1 MKKGLCVVIAFMLFV
16 VALPAT
22 AADYDAVIKKWTREA
37 TFKSDFQ
44 SELTVTVTYY
54 AEELIEA
61 LIQREAEKNLW
72 TADELEN
79 YKYQL
84 LKSLNLEENIP
95 IHIEFFNRGPAMHMA
110 PFDQQV
116 MLWIGKKNYN
126 PVEYDPRF
134 NFRLEGKRDG
144 MMFFPRY
151 DEKGKPLLENV
162 NTIRLVIKG
171 EISAQTIGKS
181 IEFMWDTVRDSGGG
195 FTQSLAM
202 ERLEADRLIR
212 RLQKLNTE
220 KAELEEELRA
230 KEQEIREIEIR
241 LADIQS
247 KI

>member
-1 MKKGLCVVIAFMLFV
+1 MKKGFFTFIVLLVSFL
-16 VALPAT
+16 ALPVA
-22 AADYDAVIKKWTREA
+22 AADYDAVIKKWTKEA

-61 LIQREAEKNLW
+61 LIQSEAEKNLW

-110 PFDQQV
+110 PFDQQLV
-116 MLWIGKKNYN
+116 LWMGKKNYK

-144 MMFFPRY
+144 MVFFPRY
-151 DEKGKPLLENV
+151 DEKGKSLLEKV

-181 IEFMWDTVRDSGGG
+181 IEFMWDTAGDSGGG
-195 FTQSLAM
+195 LKQSLAM

-212 RLQKLNTE
+212 RLQKLNAE
-220 KAELEEELRA
+220 KAELEEGLRT
-230 KEQEIREIEIR
+230 KEQEISEIEAR
-241 LADIQS
+241 LAEIQTN
-247 KI
+247 I

>member
-1 MKKGLCVVIAFMLFV
+1 MKKGLFALIVLLISFL
-16 VALPAT
+16 ALPVA
-22 AADYDAVIKKWTREA
+22 AADYDAVIKKWTKEA
-37 TFKSDFQ
+37 TFKSDYQ

-61 LIQREAEKNLW
+61 LIQSEAEKNLW

-79 YKYQL
+79 HKYQL

-110 PFDQQV
+110 PFDQQLV
-116 MLWIGKKNYN
+116 LWMGKKNYK

-144 MMFFPRY
+144 MVFFPRY
-151 DEKGKPLLENV
+151 DEKGKSLLEKV

-181 IEFMWDTVRDSGGG
+181 IEFMWDTVGDSGGG
-195 FTQSLAM
+195 FTQSHAM

-212 RLQKLNTE
+212 RLQKLNAE
-220 KAELEEELRA
+220 KAELEEGLRT
-230 KEQEIREIEIR
+230 KEQEIGEIEAR
-241 LADIQS
+241 LAEIQS
-247 KI
+247 KN

>member
-1 MKKGLCVVIAFMLFV
+1 MKKGLFALVVLLISFL
-16 VALPAT
+16 ALPVA
-22 AADYDAVIKKWTREA
+22 AADYDAVIKKWTKEA
-37 TFKSDFQ
+37 TFKSDYQ

-61 LIQREAEKNLW
+61 LIQSEAEKNLW

-79 YKYQL
+79 HKYQL

-110 PFDQQV
+110 PFDQQLV
-116 MLWIGKKNYN
+116 LWMGKKNYK

-144 MMFFPRY
+144 MVFFPRY
-151 DEKGKPLLENV
+151 DEKGKSLLEKV

-181 IEFMWDTVRDSGGG
+181 IEFMWDTVGDSGGG
-195 FTQSLAM
+195 FTQSHAM

-212 RLQKLNTE
+212 RLQKLNAE
-220 KAELEEELRA
+220 KAELEEGLRT
-230 KEQEIREIEIR
+230 KEQEIGEIEAR
-241 LADIQS
+241 LAEIQS
-247 KI
+247 KN

>member
-1 MKKGLCVVIAFMLFV
+1 MKKGLFAV
-16 VALPAT
+16 VALLLYLLALPA
-22 AADYDAVIKKWTREA
+22 AGADYDAVIKKWTKQA
-37 TFKSDFQ
+37 TFKDDYQ
-44 SELTVTVTYY
+44 AELTVTATYY

-61 LIQREAEKNLW
+61 LIQSEAEKNLW

-84 LKSLNLEENIP
+84 LKSLNLEEYIP
-95 IHIEFFNRGPAMHMA
+95 VHIEFFNRGPAMHMA
-110 PFDQQV
+110 PFDQQLV
-116 MLWIGKKNYN
+116 LWIGKKNYK

-134 NFRLEGKRDG
+134 NFRLEGRRDG
-144 MMFFPRY
+144 MVFFPRY
-151 DEKGKPLLENV
+151 DEKGRSLLENV

-181 IEFMWDTVRDSGGG
+181 ISFMWDTVRDSGGG

-212 RLQKLNTE
+212 RLQKLNAE
-220 KAELEEELRA
+220 KAELEEELRS
-230 KEQEIREIEIR
+230 KEQEISEIEAR
-241 LADIQS
+241 LAEIQS